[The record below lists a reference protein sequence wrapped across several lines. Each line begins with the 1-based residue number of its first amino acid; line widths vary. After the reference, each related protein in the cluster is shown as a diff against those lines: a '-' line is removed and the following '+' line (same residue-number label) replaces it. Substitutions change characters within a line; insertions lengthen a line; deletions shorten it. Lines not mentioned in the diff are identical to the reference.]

1 MGKSVTKQGISM
13 YIIFIFQFPC
23 KNVACLEIFLF
34 YFYIFLIFMRFFIED
49 KNFVLSLQKH

>member
-23 KNVACLEIFLF
+23 KNVVCLEIFLL
-34 YFYIFLIFMRFFIED
+34 YFYIFLIYMIFFVED
-49 KNFVLSLQKH
+49 NTFVLS